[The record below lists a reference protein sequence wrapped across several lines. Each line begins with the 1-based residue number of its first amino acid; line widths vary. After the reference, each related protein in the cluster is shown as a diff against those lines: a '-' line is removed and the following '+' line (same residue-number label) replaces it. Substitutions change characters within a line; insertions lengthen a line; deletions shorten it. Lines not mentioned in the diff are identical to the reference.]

1 MRTTVSLPDELF
13 QRVERLRSWT
23 NRARSEIYADA
34 LSEYVSRH
42 YDDEITAALNRVLEQ
57 VSDEEKE
64 ADRLFLEAAARDV
77 FKRTE
82 W

>member
-13 QRVERLRSWT
+13 QRVERIRSWT
-23 NRARSEIYADA
+23 NRTRGQIYTDA
-34 LSEYVSRH
+34 LIEYVSRH
-42 YDDEITAALNRVLEQ
+42 YDDEIAAALTRVLEQ

-64 ADRLFLEAAARDV
+64 SDRLFLEAAARDV

>member
-13 QRVERLRSWT
+13 ERVERLRSWT
-23 NRARSEIYADA
+23 NQTRSEVYADA
-34 LSEYVSRH
+34 LREYVSRH
-42 YDDEITAALNRVLEQ
+42 YDDAITAALTRVLEQ

-64 ADRLFLEAAARDV
+64 SDRLFLEAAARDV